1 MTTFLQSPNSSRP
14 AYTFY
19 NDERTPR
26 NPMKH
31 TANLSGATMLD
42 LLSGPEGS
50 IAAAYT
56 SSHAHT
62 NKNPSKSKRSSYA
75 SSTKSQL
82 KQTNHTL
89 LEMLRNVQIQLA
101 TQTGAMIDMQR
112 RIAQLESAS
121 TKAGGAPR
129 NNTKA
134 SCNKPLPQINNK
146 EDLTRETKKWWEA
159 CQFYAKSADPPF
171 NATEFFKSPV
181 RFSGFNFDF
190 DLLNTIPRSPIT
202 PTPAPLLFSP
212 TPELDDVPSLSLTPT
227 SDQQA
232 DVFTPGMRRIPP
244 RLTRAR
250 TTGMYH
256 DAVSDIREHIVEFDR
271 VKVPMPPV
279 LQTPPKSARSRLTAL
294 YTGSRDSG
302 ITALPQMPGPPQP
315 LRDGESAPKGYKL
328 EGIKRMLSLPYR
340 ASSIRRGKVVEL
352 DGAPAERCSGSLLR
366 C

>member
-1 MTTFLQSPNSSRP
+1 
-14 AYTFY
+14 
-19 NDERTPR
+19 
-26 NPMKH
+26 MKH

-62 NKNPSKSKRSSYA
+62 NSSLSKSKRSSHA

-121 TKAGGAPR
+121 SKSGGGPR
-129 NNTKA
+129 NTKT
-134 SCNKPLPQINNK
+134 SYDKPLPQITSK

-159 CQFYAKSADPPF
+159 CQSYSQNADPPF

-190 DLLNTIPRSPIT
+190 DLLKTIPKSPNT
-202 PTPAPLLFSP
+202 PTPAPLIFSP

-227 SDQQA
+227 SDQHEQA
-232 DVFTPGMRRIPP
+232 EIFTPGMRRIPP

-256 DAVSDIREHIVEFDR
+256 DAVSDIREHVVEFDM

-279 LQTPPKSARSRLTAL
+279 LQTPPRSARSRLTAL
-294 YTGSRDSG
+294 YTGSRDDG

-328 EGIKRMLSLPYR
+328 EGIKRMFSNR
-340 ASSIRRGKVVEL
+340 TSSIRRGKTVEL

>member
-1 MTTFLQSPNSSRP
+1 MATFLQSPNSSRP

-19 NDERTPR
+19 NDEKTPR

-62 NKNPSKSKRSSYA
+62 NSSLSKSKRSSHA

-121 TKAGGAPR
+121 SKSGGGPR
-129 NNTKA
+129 NTKT
-134 SCNKPLPQINNK
+134 SYDKPLPQITSK

-159 CQFYAKSADPPF
+159 CQSYSQNADPPF

-190 DLLNTIPRSPIT
+190 DLLKTIPKSPTT
-202 PTPAPLLFSP
+202 PTPAPLIFSP

-227 SDQQA
+227 SDQHEQA
-232 DVFTPGMRRIPP
+232 EIFTPGMRRIPP

-256 DAVSDIREHIVEFDR
+256 DAVSDIREHVVEFDM

-279 LQTPPKSARSRLTAL
+279 LQTPPRSARSRLTAL
-294 YTGSRDSG
+294 YTGSRDDG

-328 EGIKRMLSLPYR
+328 EGIKRMFSNR
-340 ASSIRRGKVVEL
+340 TSSIRRGKTVEL